1 MQIKASEITKEY
13 DKGLPTYIK
22 VIDNVSLE
30 ISEGEAISIIGP
42 TGSGKTTL
50 IEHFNGLIIP
60 TTGKII
66 FNELPIKIKTPKPRK
81 PNLKKLNMIQMNM
94 KLFLKN
100 EKKI

>member
-42 TGSGKTTL
+42 TGSGKQL
-50 IEHFNGLIIP
+50 L
-60 TTGKII
+60 
-66 FNELPIKIKTPKPRK
+66 
-81 PNLKKLNMIQMNM
+81 LNILMV
-94 KLFLKN
+94 
-100 EKKI
+100 